1 MALAF
6 KNANLLLTTSATQI
20 YQVPANTSAVI
31 TMMQATNK
39 TSLADRITAQWVNN
53 ANSAVTSLVQDTPVP
68 SRGAIGCITGKL
80 ILKAGDILRAQCAT
94 HQSIEVTL
102 SIMEI
107 S

>member
-6 KNANLLLTTSATQI
+6 KNANLLLTTSATQA
-20 YQVPANTSAVI
+20 YQVPANTSAII
-31 TMMQATNK
+31 TMLQAANK
-39 TSLADRITAQWVNN
+39 TSLADKVTVQWVNN

-68 SRGAIGCITGKL
+68 ARGSVGCITGKMV
-80 ILKAGDILRAQCAT
+80 LKAGDIIRAQCAT

-102 SIMEI
+102 GILEI